1 LVPCKVPFVED
12 WLTSSTETSPPCN
25 HSGHVSK
32 GNLWYTPESLSY
44 TVPKKMHDE
53 LAACD
58 KYLPQNDFTEEEIL
72 VLESEIDFN
81 FMDNYDVELEELFS
95 SRK

>member
-1 LVPCKVPFVED
+1 LVPYKVPFVED

-32 GNLWYTPESLSY
+32 GNLWYTPKSLSY

-53 LAACD
+53 LEACD

-72 VLESEIDFN
+72 VMESEIDFN
-81 FMDNYDVELEELFS
+81 FMDNYDVELEEFFS